1 MVYQAMLNLSASVK
15 HWLRLNPAMQ
25 EATWLTKMLELV
37 PMVIGTT
44 QVLVKGTDQHSRIKV
59 TRPVTDD
66 APHT

>member
-1 MVYQAMLNLSASVK
+1 MDLSASVK

-25 EATWLTKMLELV
+25 ESIWLTKMLSIVELV
-37 PMVIGTT
+37 PLMVGAT
-44 QVLVKGTDQHSRIKV
+44 QVLVKGRVQHSRIKI